1 MATIEDNEAC
11 FPFKSFS
18 VIFYFAVIYFSLAS
32 NFYLKCIKRK
42 SDSV

>member
-1 MATIEDNEAC
+1 MATVEDNEAC

-18 VIFYFAVIYFSLAS
+18 IVYFAVKYFSLAS
-32 NFYLKCIKRK
+32 NFYLKCIKCK